1 MKLVRFNQLDSQVP
15 ASFSGMLDRIFSD
28 TLQAAS
34 KQFTPAVDILEDELS
49 YEIHLAVPGVKKSDF
64 KIDLIDGKL
73 SVSGERKLNGKQ
85 EGKTFHTLETQFGSF
100 LRSFFIPE
108 DVLVE
113 KIEAKYEDGIL
124 VIQLPKT
131 VKKIQKASIQVH

>member
-1 MKLVRFNQLDSQVP
+1 MKLVRFNQLDSQAP

-34 KQFTPAVDILEDELS
+34 RQFTPAVDISEDEFS

-73 SVSGERKLNGKQ
+73 TVSGERKLIKQQ
-85 EGKTFHTLETQFGSF
+85 EGKTFHSLETQYGTFQ
-100 LRSFFIPE
+100 RSFFIPE

-124 VIQLPKT
+124 NILLPKT